1 MKADMVCP
9 EQTPLAKVILESH
22 SRNYQRSPGLVV
34 PKPMNKGSSIGTS
47 TVEFTLCFE
56 DPFISKNRF
65 VSHPTFVL
73 GFSLDDESSTK

>member
-22 SRNYQRSPGLVV
+22 SRKRSPGIVV
-34 PKPMNKGSSIGTS
+34 PKPMNKGSSVGAS

-65 VSHPTFVL
+65 VRHPTFVL